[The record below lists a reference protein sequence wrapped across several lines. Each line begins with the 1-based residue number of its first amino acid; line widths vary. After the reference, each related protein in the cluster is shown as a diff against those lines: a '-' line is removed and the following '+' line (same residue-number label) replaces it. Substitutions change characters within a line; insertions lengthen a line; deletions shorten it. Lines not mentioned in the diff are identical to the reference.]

1 MQEVNK
7 YLGKVDGGSTLY
19 DEKVDLYTV
28 KAGDTIQSIA
38 MQFNT
43 KVGVVLE
50 LNPKVQATNIIRPGQ
65 QLLVPSK

>member
-1 MQEVNK
+1 MQGVND
-7 YLGKVDGGSTLY
+7 YLGQASGGTTLY

-28 KAGDTIQSIA
+28 KANDTLSSIA

-43 KVGVVLE
+43 KIGVILE
-50 LNPKVQATNIIRPGQ
+50 LNPKVQETNIIRPGQ

>member
-1 MQEVNK
+1 MQEDNS
-7 YLGKVDGGSTLY
+7 YLGKVSGGTMLY

-28 KAGDTIQSIA
+28 KSGDTIQSIA

-65 QLLVPSK
+65 QLLVPSR